1 MLIAEKDKQGPDL
14 VIPVWVRPELEPD
27 VDEGDKVDQKLTKFV
42 HLSWSTMQLTL
53 ILINNVAFSQCHH
66 NLTKCS
72 QICAMVDPI
81 DPKGSIFINSV
92 INSLFINFQGS
103 VNPT

>member
-14 VIPVWVRPELEPD
+14 VIPVRVRPELEPD
-27 VDEGDKVDQKLTKFV
+27 VDEGDKVDQICAFELVNKEV
-42 HLSWSTMQLTL
+42 D
-53 ILINNVAFSQCHH
+53 IGIDVAFSQCHH
-66 NLTKCS
+66 NLTRCS
-72 QICAMVDPI
+72 QISAIVDQI
-81 DPKGSIFINSV
+81 DPKGIILSNYV